1 MGYLQNLQFI
11 YRAWRYRLKL
21 EPEEISFMIKS
32 LTPGDT
38 AVDIGAHKGAYTYWM
53 QKTVGRKGRVFS
65 FEPQPKLAA
74 YLEAMRTSLR
84 LDHVRVEELGISSK
98 IGNDELFVPGSGPS
112 PSATLASP
120 QECIPGSTYD
130 VRIESLDNYFKE
142 KDGGPIRLLKVDVE
156 GHELN
161 VFRGAERILCED
173 HPTLIFECESRHHPQ
188 DSFFT
193 VFDFLEELGF
203 KGGYYIRGNFQPIA
217 QFNESEHQ
225 VSGKSPYINN
235 FIFEHGSTPQG

>member
-32 LTPGDT
+32 LTAGDT

-53 QKTVGRKGRVFS
+53 QRAVGRKGRVFS

-74 YLEAMRTSLR
+74 YLEAMRASLG
-84 LDHVRVEELGISSK
+84 LDHVRVEEMGISSK
-98 IGNDELFVPGSGPS
+98 FGSEELFVPGSGPS
-112 PSATLASP
+112 PSATLVFP
-120 QECIPGSTYD
+120 QESISGSTYD

-142 KDGGPIRLLKVDVE
+142 KEGGPIRLIKVDVE
-156 GHELN
+156 GHELS
-161 VFRGAERILCED
+161 VFRGAERILSED
-173 HPTLIFECESRHHPQ
+173 RPTLIFECENRHHAHE
-188 DSFFT
+188 SICT
-193 VFDFLEELGF
+193 VFDFLEGLGF
-203 KGGYYIRGNFQPIA
+203 KGGYYFRGNFQPLS

-235 FIFEHGSTPQG
+235 FIFEHGSPP

>member
-53 QKTVGRKGRVFS
+53 QRAVGRKGRVFS
-65 FEPQPKLAA
+65 FEPQPKLAT
-74 YLEAMRTSLR
+74 YLQAMRTSLR

-98 IGNDELFVPGSGPS
+98 IGSDELFVPCSGPS
-112 PSATLASP
+112 PSATLVSP
-120 QECIPGSTYD
+120 QEGIPGSTYD
-130 VRIESLDNYFKE
+130 VRIETLDNYFKE
-142 KDGGPIRLLKVDVE
+142 KKGRPIRLLKVDVE

-161 VFRGAERILCED
+161 AFRGAERILCED
-173 HPTLIFECESRHHPQ
+173 TPTLIFECESRHHPQ
-188 DSFFT
+188 EGIYT

-203 KGGYYIRGNFQPIA
+203 KGGFYYRDKFLPLS

-235 FIFEHGSTPQG
+235 FIFEHGSTLQG